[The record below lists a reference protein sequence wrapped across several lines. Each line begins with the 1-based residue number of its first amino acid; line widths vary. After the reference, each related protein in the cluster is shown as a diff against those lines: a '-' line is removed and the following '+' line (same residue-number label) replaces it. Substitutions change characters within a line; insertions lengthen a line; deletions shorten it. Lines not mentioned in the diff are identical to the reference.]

1 MAIIEVEALTYRYPH
16 TDRPALRE
24 VSLEVEAGEFVA
36 VIGANGAGK
45 STLCYTL
52 TGFVPHF
59 FQGELVGRVHVAG
72 LETKDHPLEDIVLV
86 SGLVFQNPFNQISGA
101 KFTVYDEIAFG
112 LENLGVPREEM
123 PARIERVMALTGIT
137 QMADR
142 SPYALSGGQQQRVAL
157 ASMLVM
163 EPQVLVLD
171 EPTSQLD
178 PLGSREVFAVIREL
192 SREGMTV
199 VMAEHK
205 LEWVAAFAN
214 RVLVLADGQ
223 VILSGP
229 PTEVLTSPLLAT
241 HHVGQTRYTTAAR
254 RIEAEGGWPAGQPLP
269 VTLEEAETGFK
280 AALVK

>member
-1 MAIIEVEALTYRYPH
+1 MAIIEIENLTYRYPH
-16 TDRPALRE
+16 TSQPALRDL
-24 VSLEVEAGEFVA
+24 SLQIEPGEFVA
-36 VIGANGAGK
+36 LVGANGAGK

-59 FQGELVGRVHVAG
+59 FQGELSGRVHVVG
-72 LETKDHPLEDIVLV
+72 LDTKDHPLEDIVLV

-112 LENLGVPREEM
+112 LENLGVPREDM
-123 PARIERVMALTGIT
+123 PARIERAMALTGIT
-137 QMADR
+137 AMAER

-205 LEWVAAFAN
+205 LEWVAQFAD
-214 RVLVLADGQ
+214 RVLVLAEGEL
-223 VILSGP
+223 VLSGP
-229 PTEVLTSPLLAT
+229 PAEVLTSPLLET
-241 HHVGQTRYTTAAR
+241 YHIGQTRYTAVAR
-254 RIEAEGGWPAGQPLP
+254 RLQAENGWPAGQPLP
-269 VTLEEAETGFK
+269 VTLEDAEAGFRF
-280 AALVK
+280 ALLK